1 MVVRESTLSNT
12 IFNSRVAQLVEHAA
26 VNRRVVGSYPTSGAN
41 LWEYRIAAI
50 ARDCKSLGRKAYV
63 GASPTAPTI
72 LFVVSRLTM
81 LKKGVLVANSAV
93 VESEWVYL
101 YKISCYRL

>member
-1 MVVRESTLSNT
+1 MVEPETVNFVVR
-12 IFNSRVAQLVEHAA
+12 
-26 VNRRVVGSYPTSGAN
+26 GSSPWGGAN

-81 LKKGVLVANSAV
+81 LKKDIQVANYV
-93 VESEWVYL
+93 LVESEWVYPE
-101 YKISCYRL
+101 